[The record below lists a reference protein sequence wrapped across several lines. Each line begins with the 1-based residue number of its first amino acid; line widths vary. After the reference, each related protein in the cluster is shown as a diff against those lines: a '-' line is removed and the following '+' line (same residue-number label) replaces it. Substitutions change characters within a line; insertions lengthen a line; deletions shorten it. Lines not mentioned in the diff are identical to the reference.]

1 MRIIQVSPYSW
12 DAPGGV
18 QIHIRQLTRHLQER
32 GHEVLVLAPGDVP
45 GRHGDALIVGGTFT
59 IRANGSVARISLA
72 PRTLARLARA
82 MRDFAPHVVHV
93 HEPFAPAIG
102 IKAVMAAPA
111 PVVGTF
117 HSYYARQTLEG
128 RVYTALAPLLRPVWQ
143 RLDQRIAVSQAARH
157 SAKGRLGRG
166 DVTILPNGVEIE
178 RFAHAAP
185 ADDVPPGRKLL
196 FVGRLDPR
204 KGLRFAMR
212 AFARLAVRYPD
223 LSLIVVGDGPE
234 RDAIDELPPDVRRR
248 VHLKGKVTYEAL
260 PTYHRASDI
269 FISPATGAES
279 FGIVL
284 VEAMAAGLPVVASNI
299 PGYRE
304 VARDGRESILVKPSD
319 ADALAEGIAHLLDHP
334 AEAAR
339 LGASGA
345 QRSQAYAWDQIID
358 RLEGVYESLA
368 GVPRRDALPVAV

>member
-157 SAKGRLGRG
+157 SA
-166 DVTILPNGVEIE
+166 
-178 RFAHAAP
+178 
-185 ADDVPPGRKLL
+185 
-196 FVGRLDPR
+196 
-204 KGLRFAMR
+204 
-212 AFARLAVRYPD
+212 
-223 LSLIVVGDGPE
+223 
-234 RDAIDELPPDVRRR
+234 
-248 VHLKGKVTYEAL
+248 
-260 PTYHRASDI
+260 
-269 FISPATGAES
+269 
-279 FGIVL
+279 
-284 VEAMAAGLPVVASNI
+284 
-299 PGYRE
+299 
-304 VARDGRESILVKPSD
+304 
-319 ADALAEGIAHLLDHP
+319 
-334 AEAAR
+334 
-339 LGASGA
+339 
-345 QRSQAYAWDQIID
+345 
-358 RLEGVYESLA
+358 
-368 GVPRRDALPVAV
+368 

>member
-45 GRHGDALIVGGTFT
+45 GHRGDTLIVGGTFT
-59 IRANGSVARISLA
+59 VWSNGSLAKISLA
-72 PRTLARLARA
+72 PRTLARLSRA

-102 IKAVMAAPA
+102 LKAVMASPA

-117 HSYYARQTLEG
+117 HSYFARETLEG
-128 RVYTALAPLLRPVWQ
+128 RVYTAIAPLLRPVW
-143 RLDQRIAVSQAARH
+143 RRVDRRIAVSQAARH
-157 SAKGRLGRG
+157 SAKGRLGKG
-166 DVTILPNGVEIE
+166 DVTILPNGVEVE
-178 RFAHAAP
+178 RFAQATP
-185 ADDVPPGRKLL
+185 AHDVPAGRKLL
-196 FVGRLDPR
+196 FVGRLEPR
-204 KGLRFAMR
+204 KGLPFAMR
-212 AFARLAVRYPD
+212 AFAQLASRYPD

-234 RDAIDELPPDVRRR
+234 RDAINQLPPDVRRR
-248 VHLKGKVTYEAL
+248 VHLKGKVSYEAL
-260 PTYHRASDI
+260 PTYHRAADV

-304 VARDGRESILVKPSD
+304 VARDGRESLLVKPSD

-345 QRSQAYAWDQIID
+345 LRALDYGWDQIIG

-368 GVPRRDALPVAV
+368 GVPRREALPVAV